1 MKTRPAACPPAQ
13 AATQARR
20 AAFDELHREHARGI
34 YNLALRLLRQPQ
46 DAEDTTQEVLLK
58 LFCQLDH
65 GEIANPRAWLYRVTF
80 NHCHDQLSRSARRR
94 SLVGDSDPE
103 AATAPGDPYEQAEL
117 ARLVEATLDRL
128 PLIQRTA
135 LLLRELHGL
144 HTDEVATV
152 LGSAPASAEV
162 TLTRARRT
170 FRARYCE
177 LAGEAPAAV
186 GAGALSLVALPAS
199 LHLSAL
205 QSGLAAALAGC
216 AAGAG
221 SGVGA
226 GAGLGASPCAAAA
239 SSGAATLG
247 SAGSG
252 IASQAGV
259 GVLAK
264 IGGALSTKVAV
275 ALLSATLV
283 AGGASQVLRHHERE
297 VPQQSAAQAVSG
309 RGQRPTKPLAAM
321 TRRSAPAGLAAAS
334 QRKPQVHISALPTLG
349 SAALA
354 TASSTPTP
362 SATQSPFATTGAGSP
377 SPTAAP
383 SPSPTTTSS
392 PTISPS
398 PSLTTSPS
406 PSLMPSPSPT
416 PSLTASPSPSVT
428 PSSSPTTGTV
438 LRLAPLPAALRARLG
453 ASDRVSQST
462 SLESLPVRFSY
473 AAAERLGAATTY
485 PQQYDLRSLGR
496 LPAIDDVGTHDAC
509 WAFAALDS
517 LESCL
522 LPGDAASFSP
532 DNLLLASGFADTNY
546 DSGGNALQAT
556 AYLARWSG
564 PVSGT
569 AEPYGAGLVAG
580 LKPLKHVQ
588 EVLFLPPRKGPLAN
602 SAIKWAIT
610 THGALEAAMFL
621 DPSII
626 STASTLYDTRTAA
639 YYCATAHAANHAVDI
654 VGWDNAYPARDFATR
669 PPGNGAFLVRN
680 NWGAS
685 WGQGGY
691 FWVSYYDAGIGMSE
705 NALFCDAEP
714 TTNYATVYQ
723 YDPLG
728 WTEQA
733 AIGYSTDAAWF
744 ANRFRARTTQHLTA
758 VSFYTSAANARYR
771 IYASLGSPSDGRLV
785 ASGILA
791 WPGYHTVPLASQ
803 TRLVAGR
810 FFSVAVRLT
819 TPGSRY
825 PIPLEE
831 HIKGYSDASS
841 SAPGQ
846 SYVSANGITWTD
858 ITTISGQRETSVCLK
873 AFAR

>member
-1 MKTRPAACPPAQ
+1 MKVRPTAWPPAQ

-58 LFCQLDH
+58 LFCQLDQ

-80 NHCHDQLSRSARRR
+80 NYCHDQLSRSARRR
-94 SLVGDSDPE
+94 GLAGDSDPE

-128 PLIQRTA
+128 PLVQRTA

-162 TLTRARRT
+162 TLSRARRT

-186 GAGALSLVALPAS
+186 GASALSLVALPAS

-205 QSGLAAALAGC
+205 QGGLAAALGGC

-226 GAGLGASPCAAAA
+226 GAGLGASSCAAAA

-247 SAGSG
+247 SASSG

-259 GVLAK
+259 GVLSK

-283 AGGASQVLRHHERE
+283 AGGASQVVRHHERE
-297 VPQQSAAQAVSG
+297 VPQKSAAQAASG
-309 RGQRPTKPLAAM
+309 REQRPTKPLAAM

-334 QRKPQVHISALPTLG
+334 HRKPQAHISALPPLG
-349 SAALA
+349 STALA

-362 SATQSPFATTGAGSP
+362 SATLSPPATTGAGSP
-377 SPTAAP
+377 SLTAVP

-392 PTISPS
+392 PT
-398 PSLTTSPS
+398 TSPS
-406 PSLMPSPSPT
+406 PPLMPSPSPT

-428 PSSSPTTGTV
+428 PSSSPTGTV
-438 LRLAPLPAALRARLG
+438 LRLAPLPVALRARLG
-453 ASDRVSQST
+453 ASGRVSQST
-462 SLESLPVRFSY
+462 SFASLPVRFSY
-473 AAAERLGAATTY
+473 AAAERLGATTY

-496 LPAIDDVGTHDAC
+496 LPTIDDVGTHDAC

-522 LPGDAASFSP
+522 LPGDAESFSA

-610 THGALEAAMFL
+610 THGALEAAMYL
-621 DPSII
+621 DPSIV
-626 STASTLYDTRTAA
+626 STASTLYDTRTAS

-714 TTNYATVYQ
+714 TTNNAAIYQ

-733 AIGYSTDAAWF
+733 AIGYSTNTAWF

-758 VSFYTSAANARYR
+758 VSFYSSAANARYR
-771 IYASLGSPSDGRLV
+771 IYASLGSPSDRRLV
-785 ASGILA
+785 ASGTLA
-791 WPGYHTVPLASQ
+791 WPGYHTVRLARQ
-803 TRLVAGR
+803 TRLVTGR

-819 TPGSRY
+819 TPGSHY

-831 HIKGYSDASS
+831 HIKHYSDAASA
-841 SAPGQ
+841 APGQ
-846 SYVSANGITWTD
+846 SYVSANGVAWRD
-858 ITTISGQRETSVCLK
+858 VTTITGQRETNVCLK